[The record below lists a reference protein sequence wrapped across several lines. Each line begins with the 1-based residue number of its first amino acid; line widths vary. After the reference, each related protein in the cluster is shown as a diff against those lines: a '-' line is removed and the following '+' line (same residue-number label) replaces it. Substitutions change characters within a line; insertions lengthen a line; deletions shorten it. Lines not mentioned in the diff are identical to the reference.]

1 MRGIKTTLINNSL
14 CNTRNKIYK
23 LLIYIVLWM
32 IPSFSA
38 HGFDFIEKTHVI
50 EIRQGSELSEKVNF
64 YTVGGFEA
72 ANGSFVSYTPWYVNH
87 WTDTRVSFMTQITE
101 TLGIIWGVSS
111 GEVGDKYRIYPS
123 LKIGVAYFE
132 NLSKNST
139 LSFKA
144 TTILGGNLTEYP
156 CIADYGDVGG
166 VQMVN
171 CRMAASQLPPSET
184 LNYLF
189 NDRPYNQTMV
199 TLEYK
204 LYF

>member
-1 MRGIKTTLINNSL
+1 
-14 CNTRNKIYK
+14 
-23 LLIYIVLWM
+23 M

>member
-1 MRGIKTTLINNSL
+1 MRGIKTTLINNGL

-139 LSFKA
+139 LSFKV
-144 TTILGGNLTEYP
+144 TTILSGNLTEYP

>member
-1 MRGIKTTLINNSL
+1 VRGIKTTLINNGL

-139 LSFKA
+139 LSFKV
-144 TTILGGNLTEYP
+144 TTILSGNLTEYP

>member
-1 MRGIKTTLINNSL
+1 VRGIKTTLINNGL
-14 CNTRNKIYK
+14 CNTRNKMYK

-139 LSFKA
+139 LSFKV

>member
-1 MRGIKTTLINNSL
+1 VRGIKTTLINNSL

-38 HGFDFIEKTHVI
+38 QGFDFIEKTHVI

-72 ANGSFVSYTPWYVNH
+72 ANGSFVSYTPWYINH

-101 TLGIIWGVSS
+101 TIGIIWGVSS

-123 LKIGVAYFE
+123 LKVGLAYFE

-139 LSFKA
+139 LSFKV

>member
-1 MRGIKTTLINNSL
+1 MQNILH
-14 CNTRNKIYK
+14 K
-23 LLIYIVLWM
+23 LLISIVLC
-32 IPSFSA
+32 ILASTSA
-38 HGFDFIEKTHVI
+38 YGFDFIDKTHLI

-64 YTVGGFEA
+64 YTVGGFEV
-72 ANGSFVSYTPWYVNH
+72 ANGSFVSYTPWYINH
-87 WTDTRVSFMTQITE
+87 WTDTRVSFMTQITQ

-111 GEVGDKYRIYPS
+111 GEVGDKFRIYPS

-132 NLSKNST
+132 NLGKNAT